1 MLKLF
6 SKNASR
12 DQNDQLAFRI
22 AIELSFEASFQ
33 VSYRDESNNLK
44 IKRLRASS
52 WSVDLLNPIDQANT
66 IEFKVFVYSPNLSKD
81 ENLKMML
88 YENGE
93 LRAEKSFNIVA
104 ENEHAG
110 WFSLQYR
117 IEQ

>member
-52 WSVDLLNPIDQANT
+52 WSVDLLNPIDQATT

-88 YENGE
+88 FENGE
-93 LRAEKSFNIVA
+93 LRSEKSFSIPA

-117 IEQ
+117 AEQ